1 MKLYNLFILYKYNW
15 IKFLYFII
23 TLFPIRNVVSDK
35 VSHDFCPN
43 IYNEQIQNCVLPVSQ
58 YAKILHQQNGKSTNK
73 EFNQAFSIPKVGKEV
88 FHELCRLIRNFDTC
102 IFKLR
107 EECPNHI
114 TINLIDASY
123 GYLCNEAYDVFLNS
137 AECLM
142 ELDLQPNIKQCHDET
157 LQEIEAISGTSAI
170 TLHLKLERMCN
181 ALNFFSSC
189 VRNPIKEKCG
199 NDAWHVIYH
208 VLKYTTKTL
217 MPGCTF
223 NSNYHTQKHHVK
235 NIHTHENINNNNN
248 VVTNYTMNNNK
259 VRNSN
264 NETSLETTHRR
275 NKENEAG
282 KIGSKIKSRIEKI
295 ENELYSTSIDIL
307 DYNVELFENT
317 SSIENLVSNCLDINP
332 HCKKL
337 QRACLLPTY
346 RTKMIIECP
355 LTCKLCVS
363 NEKKSNDQFNVD
375 YNSSSIQKQ
384 IPYILTIIVII
395 FFL

>member
-23 TLFPIRNVVSDK
+23 TLFPIRNVVSEK
-35 VSHDFCPN
+35 VLHDFCPN
-43 IYNEQIQNCVLPVSQ
+43 IYSEQIQNCVLPVSQ
-58 YAKILHQQNGKSTNK
+58 YAKILHQQNGKSMDT

-107 EECPNHI
+107 KQCPNHI

-142 ELDLQPNIKQCHDET
+142 ELDLQPNIKECHDET
-157 LQEIEAISGTSAI
+157 LKEIEAISGTSAI
-170 TLHLKLERMCN
+170 TLHLKLDRMCN

-199 NDAWHVIYH
+199 NDAWHVIYQ

-235 NIHTHENINNNNN
+235 NIHTHENINNNNHNIEKQNVELDNNNKN
-248 VVTNYTMNNNK
+248 VVTNYTMNDSRMK
-259 VRNSN
+259 NSN
-264 NETSLETTHRR
+264 DETSLETTHRK
-275 NKENEAG
+275 NIEDGIKNSKASVNNILNKNLMTNHKKSQKEN
-282 KIGSKIKSRIEKI
+282 
-295 ENELYSTSIDIL
+295 LYQNKNISS
-307 DYNVELFENT
+307 YKNT
-317 SSIENLVSNCLDINP
+317 NIISNL
-332 HCKKL
+332 
-337 QRACLLPTY
+337 
-346 RTKMIIECP
+346 II
-355 LTCKLCVS
+355 
-363 NEKKSNDQFNVD
+363 
-375 YNSSSIQKQ
+375 
-384 IPYILTIIVII
+384 TIFII
-395 FFL
+395 FCL